1 MHILEAFDSSSRLV
15 LPPTIPPDI
24 YDQLMHLE
32 SLISKAAP
40 PPANV
45 GGGSSSIDRQLA
57 PSQIMSSRAGT
68 HHSTLERTASLS
80 TDGRASLTT
89 EIEED
94 MELVRDDLVQMGRIS
109 GDLMTKFR
117 LRYRIYPVEVARIW
131 YVRFCFAAHIT

>member
-32 SLISKAAP
+32 SSISKAATP
-40 PPANV
+40 SANV
-45 GGGSSSIDRQLA
+45 GTGRSASIDHQQA
-57 PSQIMSSRAGT
+57 PSQIISSQPGT
-68 HHSTLERTASLS
+68 HSITSERTASLS

-117 LRYRIYPVEVARIW
+117 LRYRIYPIEMARIW
-131 YVRFCFAAHIT
+131 FVKFKFLCA

>member
-32 SLISKAAP
+32 SLILKAAT
-40 PPANV
+40 PPANL
-45 GGGSSSIDRQLA
+45 GTASTDHQRA
-57 PSQIMSSRAGT
+57 PSQIISSQPEI

-80 TDGRASLTT
+80 TEGRASPTT

-94 MELVRDDLVQMGRIS
+94 MNLVRNDLVQMGRIS

-117 LRYRIYPVEVARIW
+117 LRYRIYPIEMARIW
-131 YVRFCFAAHIT
+131 FVKFRFFVRIG